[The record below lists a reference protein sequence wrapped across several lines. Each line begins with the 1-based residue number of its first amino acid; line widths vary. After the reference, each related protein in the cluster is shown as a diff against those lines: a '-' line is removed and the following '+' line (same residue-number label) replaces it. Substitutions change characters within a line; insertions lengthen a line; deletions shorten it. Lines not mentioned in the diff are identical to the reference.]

1 MATFKGSGTEFKRF
15 IGPLLRN
22 LVNQITK
29 NHKRAVGSCEHCG
42 TSGELHAAH
51 VHGKDRLDIIE
62 SILRRS
68 NPDNSAEFAIDLQ
81 AFEHS
86 FKFEHSPIEKAILV
100 LCDVCHRKYDSATF
114 DPERAT
120 TSPPPTKKPLRPS
133 MPADL
138 LPITLDPP
146 RMTDFVDQLLRT
158 RTAEI
163 QTYFRDGRV
172 KSQTWHANQ
181 FTRDSNLFGNLR
193 SRPEFRQG
201 QWQDL
206 GIAKVHVLVVVR

>member
-1 MATFKGSGTEFKRF
+1 MAGKVPAPWGVPSWVLDVPIPR
-15 IGPLLRN
+15 PLGRGFL
-22 LVNQITK
+22 LK
-29 NHKRAVGSCEHCG
+29 
-42 TSGELHAAH
+42 
-51 VHGKDRLDIIE
+51 
-62 SILRRS
+62 
-68 NPDNSAEFAIDLQ
+68 
-81 AFEHS
+81 
-86 FKFEHSPIEKAILV
+86 
-100 LCDVCHRKYDSATF
+100 LC
-114 DPERAT
+114 
-120 TSPPPTKKPLRPS
+120 
-133 MPADL
+133 
-138 LPITLDPP
+138 
-146 RMTDFVDQLLRT
+146 T